1 MPEKFYRE
9 WMGVAREES
18 EHYRLLAEHLAD
30 LGHCYGDFPAHDGL
44 WEMAER
50 TQEDV
55 LARLALVPR
64 TLEARGLDA
73 SPAVRHKLA
82 SGGDRRG
89 AEIVD
94 LILREIGLVIFT
106 LASIY
111 FFFLA
116 KKPQLVSQN
125 ALVKKT
131 SRSAF
136 LLGLFI
142 SAINLFPI
150 PYYVIVSIALASYG
164 LFGFQTAEIYGL
176 VLGILLGSLT
186 VFYAYVVVFNRLRS
200 KTDYLIRNMN
210 VIMGSITAVVSM
222 LTLYQVVKY
231 YW

>member
-1 MPEKFYRE
+1 MTLFILFIAGYLAAFVGIFPPGLINMTAAKISLEDGKSRA
-9 WMGVAREES
+9 MGFVS
-18 EHYRLLAEHLAD
+18 
-30 LGHCYGDFPAHDGL
+30 G
-44 WEMAER
+44 
-50 TQEDV
+50 
-55 LARLALVPR
+55 ALVIIGIQAFISVYG
-64 TLEARGLDA
+64 ARYID
-73 SPAVRHKLA
+73 SHH
-82 SGGDRRG
+82 
-89 AEIVD
+89 EVD

-164 LFGFQTAEIYGL
+164 LFDFNALEIYVL

-200 KTDYLIRNMN
+200 KTNYLIRNMN
-210 VIMGSITAVVSM
+210 VIMGSITSVVSL
-222 LTLYQVVKY
+222 LTLYHVIRY

>member
-1 MPEKFYRE
+1 MTLFILFIAGYLAAFVGIFPPGLINMTAAKISLEDGKSRA
-9 WMGVAREES
+9 MGFVS
-18 EHYRLLAEHLAD
+18 
-30 LGHCYGDFPAHDGL
+30 G
-44 WEMAER
+44 
-50 TQEDV
+50 
-55 LARLALVPR
+55 ALVIIGIQAFISVYG
-64 TLEARGLDA
+64 ARYID
-73 SPAVRHKLA
+73 SHHEVN
-82 SGGDRRG
+82 
-89 AEIVD
+89 

-164 LFGFQTAEIYGL
+164 LFDFNALEIYVL

-200 KTDYLIRNMN
+200 KTNYLIRNMN
-210 VIMGSITAVVSM
+210 VIMGSITSVVSL
-222 LTLYQVVKY
+222 LTLYHVIRY